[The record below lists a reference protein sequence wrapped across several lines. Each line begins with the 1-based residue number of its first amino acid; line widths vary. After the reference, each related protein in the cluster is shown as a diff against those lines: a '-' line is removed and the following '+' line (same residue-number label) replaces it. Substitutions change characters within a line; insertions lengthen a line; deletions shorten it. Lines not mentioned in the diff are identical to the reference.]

1 MKVRELRCT
10 NCGVEVTWS
19 PVYYRGQPYC
29 CADCAAGRT
38 CRCDY
43 PPEEGRW
50 STVVTRT
57 VWSERGSAARP
68 VILPGAQ
75 A

>member
-50 STVVTRT
+50 SRSEERRVGKECNTLCRSR
-57 VWSERGSAARP
+57 WSP
-68 VILPGAQ
+68 YH
-75 A
+75 